1 MLARGATAPLGG
13 NRITEDFGA
22 GERAGTVDAQD
33 RLQACGNRT
42 YQYDPQGRRTA
53 TDCNGFL
60 TRYRYN
66 GLGEMTGVELP
77 NGNVIDYLYDAMGQR
92 IGRKKNGVLEQGWLY
107 QSRLKIAGELDGS
120 NTLRAVFLQGH
131 GPNVPD
137 GMVKAGHTYR
147 LLTDH
152 LGSVGYV
159 VNIDT
164 GEVSQALEYDEWG
177 KLLRDSNPG
186 YQPFGYAGG
195 LYDPDT
201 GLVRFGM
208 RDYDPR
214 EGRWLTK
221 DPIGLQGG
229 YNVYSY
235 VEGNPISYTDP
246 MGLDPVVP
254 NPNNIVPGG
263 PWTPKPGGKPGEF
276 LGPKKPTGGRDQC
289 TYVPDKNNGG
299 PPGANDPYWKTK
311 SPDGPW
317 QRHNQGGDPIS
328 PEDAHPGN
336 PRPTPT
342 NPLVPIITR
351 ILVGAGLMGYSGD
364 AW

>member
-1 MLARGATAPLGG
+1 
-13 NRITEDFGA
+13 
-22 GERAGTVDAQD
+22 
-33 RLQACGNRT
+33 
-42 YQYDPQGRRTA
+42 
-53 TDCNGFL
+53 
-60 TRYRYN
+60 
-66 GLGEMTGVELP
+66 
-77 NGNVIDYLYDAMGQR
+77 
-92 IGRKKNGVLEQGWLY
+92 
-107 QSRLKIAGELDGS
+107 
-120 NTLRAVFLQGH
+120 
-131 GPNVPD
+131 
-137 GMVKAGHTYR
+137 MVKAGHTYR

-235 VEGNPISYTDP
+235 VEGNPISRIDP
-246 MGLDPVVP
+246 LGLQYAGGFTGRPFVPVTNPAWRDVFNNVGNLPVP
-254 NPNNIVPGG
+254 APSLPGEYPGVNVP
-263 PWTPKPGGKPGEF
+263 PSVPFVPATGKPVCMLVCPNDGN
-276 LGPKKPTGGRDQC
+276 QC
-289 TYVPDKNNGG
+289 RPASTNGF
-299 PPGANDPYWKTK
+299 PSSRNPGCYEVCYEHAMSPY
-311 SPDGPW
+311 
-317 QRHNQGGDPIS
+317 
-328 PEDAHPGN
+328 
-336 PRPTPT
+336 
-342 NPLVPIITR
+342 
-351 ILVGAGLMGYSGD
+351 
-364 AW
+364 

>member
-229 YNVYSY
+229 YNVYAY

-246 MGLDPVVP
+246 EGLRSPMPQGTMYRGTGDIQGQIWIGNQMRNGAIQNYDSLQRRAQDLF
-254 NPNNIVPGG
+254 NPQVGTVCKRTTCDLPIPQN
-263 PWTPKPGGKPGEF
+263 
-276 LGPKKPTGGRDQC
+276 QC
-289 TYVPDKNNGG
+289 TPSNPSGG
-299 PPGANDPYWKTK
+299 
-311 SPDGPW
+311 
-317 QRHNQGGDPIS
+317 PIS
-328 PEDAHPGN
+328 PSGPQMSAPGACQCVEW
-336 PRPTPT
+336 TT
-342 NPLVPIITR
+342 GWLK
-351 ILVGAGLMGYSGD
+351 
-364 AW
+364 